1 MSKFCGKCGAKLED
15 DAVFCGTCG
24 SSVGEGGNTTV
35 NTTIINNVYNGHT
48 KVTNRNVAIAVILSL
63 VTCGI
68 YGLFWM
74 ASINDDANLVSDE
87 TNDTSGILAVIL
99 TIITCGIYGIYWN
112 YKMGQK
118 LYGAGSKNKVTISD
132 NSLVYLI
139 MALLG
144 VFVPGL
150 VLVNYCLMQSDLNK
164 FS

>member
-24 SSVGEGGNTTV
+24 SSVGESGNTTV

-74 ASINDDANLVSDE
+74 ASIN
-87 TNDTSGILAVIL
+87 
-99 TIITCGIYGIYWN
+99 
-112 YKMGQK
+112 
-118 LYGAGSKNKVTISD
+118 
-132 NSLVYLI
+132 
-139 MALLG
+139 
-144 VFVPGL
+144 
-150 VLVNYCLMQSDLNK
+150 
-164 FS
+164 

>member
-24 SSVGEGGNTTV
+24 SSVGESGNTTV

-118 LYGAGSKNKVTISD
+118 LYGAGTKNNVTISD